1 MLGRNYSARARW
13 RTRARWR
20 RCASILSGWSA
31 IGKLSSGLRVN
42 QNLSALQES
51 RGKSPRRY
59 NSLVRQPMRHVMAL
73 RISKAV
79 LVFAI
84 ALFYTILVL
93 NNITDYGSN
102 YEFVRHV
109 LMMDS
114 TFPGNHGMWRAV
126 NSSLVHTVFYIGII
140 AWESVT
146 MLLCWWAGVRL
157 LKSYRADTAQF
168 ATALNFAVIAL
179 TTSLLMW
186 LVAFLDVGGE
196 WFLMWQSQIWNGQ
209 QEAFR
214 MFTIVGVVFL
224 VVVQRD
230 PTPD

>member
-1 MLGRNYSARARW
+1 
-13 RTRARWR
+13 
-20 RCASILSGWSA
+20 
-31 IGKLSSGLRVN
+31 
-42 QNLSALQES
+42 
-51 RGKSPRRY
+51 
-59 NSLVRQPMRHVMAL
+59 MRHVIAL
-73 RISKAV
+73 RISKTV
-79 LVFAI
+79 LVFAV

-114 TFPGNHGMWRAV
+114 TFPGNHVMWRAV
-126 NSSLVHTVFYIGII
+126 NSPLVHTVFYISII

-146 MLLCWWAGVRL
+146 MLLCWWAGVQL
-157 LKSYRADTAQF
+157 LKSYSADGAQF
-168 ATALNFAVIAL
+168 AAAQNVAVIAL

-196 WFLMWQSQIWNGQ
+196 WFLMWQSKIWNGQ
-209 QEAFR
+209 EEAFR
-214 MFTIVGVVFL
+214 MFTVVGVVFL
-224 VVVQRD
+224 VVLQRE

>member
-1 MLGRNYSARARW
+1 
-13 RTRARWR
+13 
-20 RCASILSGWSA
+20 
-31 IGKLSSGLRVN
+31 
-42 QNLSALQES
+42 
-51 RGKSPRRY
+51 
-59 NSLVRQPMRHVMAL
+59 MAL

-102 YEFVRHV
+102 YEYVRHV

-126 NSSLVHTVFYIGII
+126 NSPLVHTVFYIGII

-157 LKSYRADTAQF
+157 LKSHAGDGAQF
-168 ATALNFAVIAL
+168 AAALNVAVIAL

-196 WFLMWQSQIWNGQ
+196 WFLMWQSRIWNGQ
-209 QEAFR
+209 EEAFR

-224 VVVQRD
+224 IVVQ
-230 PTPD
+230 PEPVPE

>member
-1 MLGRNYSARARW
+1 
-13 RTRARWR
+13 
-20 RCASILSGWSA
+20 
-31 IGKLSSGLRVN
+31 
-42 QNLSALQES
+42 
-51 RGKSPRRY
+51 
-59 NSLVRQPMRHVMAL
+59 MAL
-73 RISKAV
+73 RVSKAA

-102 YEFVRHV
+102 HQFVRHV

-114 TFPGNHGMWRAV
+114 TFPGNHGMWRAI
-126 NSSLVHTVFYIGII
+126 NSPLVHTVFYVGII

-146 MLLCWWAGVRL
+146 MLLCWRAGVRM
-157 LKSYRADTAQF
+157 LKSYRADREEF
-168 ATALNFAVIAL
+168 AAALNVAVIAL

-196 WFLMWQSQIWNGQ
+196 WFLMWQSQRWNGQ
-209 QEAFR
+209 EAAFR

-224 VVVQRD
+224 VVVQRE

>member
-1 MLGRNYSARARW
+1 M
-13 RTRARWR
+13 
-20 RCASILSGWSA
+20 
-31 IGKLSSGLRVN
+31 
-42 QNLSALQES
+42 
-51 RGKSPRRY
+51 RY
-59 NSLVRQPMRHVMAL
+59 VMAL
-73 RISKAV
+73 RVSRAV

-102 YEFVRHV
+102 YEYVRHV

-114 TFPGNHGMWRAV
+114 TFPANHLMWRAL
-126 NSSLVHTVFYIGII
+126 NSPRIHTVFYIGII

-157 LKSYRADTAQF
+157 LKSYRAGKAQF
-168 ATALNFAVIAL
+168 AAALNVAVIAL

-186 LVAFLDVGGE
+186 FVAFLDVGGE
-196 WFLMWQSQIWNGQ
+196 WFLMWQSKMWNGQ
-209 QEAFR
+209 EEAFR

-224 VVVQRD
+224 VVVQRE

>member
-1 MLGRNYSARARW
+1 
-13 RTRARWR
+13 
-20 RCASILSGWSA
+20 
-31 IGKLSSGLRVN
+31 
-42 QNLSALQES
+42 
-51 RGKSPRRY
+51 
-59 NSLVRQPMRHVMAL
+59 MAL
-73 RISKAV
+73 RFSKAV

-109 LMMDS
+109 LTMDS
-114 TFPGNHGMWRAV
+114 TFAGNHLMWRSV
-126 NSSLVHTVFYIGII
+126 NSPAVHTAFYIGII
-140 AWESVT
+140 VWESLT

-157 LKSYRADTAQF
+157 LKSYRADRMQF
-168 ATALNFAVIAL
+168 AAALNVAMMAL

-196 WFLMWQSQIWNGQ
+196 WFLMWQSKMWNGQ
-209 QEAFR
+209 EEAFR

-224 VVVQRD
+224 VVVQRE

>member
-1 MLGRNYSARARW
+1 MSVSLIA
-13 RTRARWR
+13 TVT
-20 RCASILSGWSA
+20 
-31 IGKLSSGLRVN
+31 SGLPVN
-42 QNLSALQES
+42 QNLCPLQES
-51 RGKSPRRY
+51 SREVTERY
-59 NSLVRQPMRHVMAL
+59 NSPVRQPMRHVMAL
-73 RISKAV
+73 RVSKAV

-114 TFPGNHGMWRAV
+114 TSPGNHVMWRAV
-126 NSSLVHTVFYIGII
+126 NSPLVHTVFYIGII

-146 MLLCWWAGVRL
+146 MLLCWWGGVRL
-157 LKSYRADTAQF
+157 LKSYRADKAQF
-168 ATALNFAVIAL
+168 AAALTVAVIAL

-209 QEAFR
+209 EAAFR

-224 VVVQRD
+224 VVVQRE